1 MHHFVGALVYH
12 SGGSQVVQKLSGRG
26 VDRASARGDEIK
38 VSAPGGWHFQA
49 RSLVMDWAKTASLRS
64 RLGLSPQS
72 TLRLQLSQQL
82 LHLILLL
89 QRCQAILHRIA
100 GQLRLGMAVGSVD

>member
-38 VSAPGGWHFQA
+38 VPAPGGWHFQA
-49 RSLVMDWAKTASLRS
+49 RSLVMDWTKTASLRS
-64 RLGLSPQS
+64 RLGFKSPAPASTSARSAASPPDPASPAMPGDPPSNLQS
-72 TLRLQLSQQL
+72 APP
-82 LHLILLL
+82 
-89 QRCQAILHRIA
+89 C
-100 GQLRLGMAVGSVD
+100 